1 MGSRY
6 EGEFELYVGVQ
17 HGELAV
23 RIPRP
28 NSAGLRLT
36 NEDPELLR
44 ENLLGFSKFQPKAN
58 VRVFQPAIAKK
69 DKDGKTIPQPA
80 LTPDKFQKLVEE
92 FAGNFVVLKDPNQKS
107 YTRIYLS
114 AQPENPDFASNSNSN
129 LVWKGE

>member
-17 HGELAV
+17 HKEMSV

-36 NEDPELLR
+36 NEDQKLLR
-44 ENLLGFSKFQPKAN
+44 KNLMGFSKFQPKAN
-58 VRVFQPAIAKK
+58 VRVFQPGIAEK
-69 DKDGKTIPQPA
+69 DKNGKTIPQPA
-80 LTPDKFQKLVEE
+80 LTPAKFQKLVEE
-92 FAGNFVVLKDPNQKS
+92 HVGNFVVLKDQNKQ
-107 YTRIYLS
+107 YTRLYL
-114 AQPENPDFASNSNSN
+114 AALDENPHFTSDSNSN